1 VLLRLKALL
10 DDFSGPAVDAA
21 ATLVENAGRFLLRLP
36 GKPRDDVSA
45 AAESEVRME
54 ILLLVMMRLPSLH
67 AAIYQSINQ
76 PHAWL
81 LLLLLQS
88 P

>member
-36 GKPRDDVSA
+36 GTT
-45 AAESEVRME
+45 
-54 ILLLVMMRLPSLH
+54 
-67 AAIYQSINQ
+67 
-76 PHAWL
+76 
-81 LLLLLQS
+81 
-88 P
+88 

>member
-36 GKPRDDVSA
+36 G
-45 AAESEVRME
+45 ESLMQRPACCYV
-54 ILLLVMMRLPSLH
+54 VCFHP
-67 AAIYQSINQ
+67 
-76 PHAWL
+76 
-81 LLLLLQS
+81 LQQRGK
-88 P
+88 